1 MEITSKEIRHLA
13 NLSAL
18 NFTDEEIEKFKGEFQ
33 DILNLINQIDE
44 ANIEEELEY
53 KVKSFEE
60 LRDDEVKNGLT
71 QEKVLE
77 NAPSKRLGSFSVP
90 LMME

>member
-18 NFTDEEIEKFKGEFQ
+18 SFTDEEIEKFKLEFV
-33 DILNLINQIDE
+33 DILKFVNQIDE
-44 ANIEEELEY
+44 ANIEGELQFNIKE
-53 KVKSFEE
+53 FED
-60 LRDDEVKNGLT
+60 LREDVAREGLT
-71 QEKVLE
+71 QSEVLE